1 MICSGVQDCWR
12 IESGRVTLIAGKGVG
27 LRFFFLLLLC
37 MAVSLV
43 SGLAAHAESVLV
55 EGDNNYPPYEY
66 LDDGVPKGFNVD
78 VIRAVAEASGLDIG
92 INLLPWSEVVE
103 NLEKG
108 VSDVVLGM
116 YFTPARTELFDFSI
130 PHNIISHTI
139 FVRSGSEI
147 KRLEDLHDKE
157 ILVQRSDIM
166 HEYALEHYP
175 NATIIPVSD
184 QAVALKVLSSGKH
197 DAALLGKMQ
206 NLFRAA
212 EEDFENLDTTG
223 ADFAFSKYCF
233 AVRKGNA
240 ELLGRLNEGLNLIKK
255 SGKYDQIYEKW
266 FGIYER
272 KSFAD
277 QVIHYAIFVL
287 GPLLC
292 FLLLF
297 ALWVVLLRHKVRQKT
312 ELLRAELRERH
323 RIEHN
328 LQEVQLY
335 LSSIINSM
343 PSAIIGV
350 DKDCRINQ
358 WNIEAE
364 NVYDLSRGAVLG
376 KELADVV
383 PGLAGETE
391 RVREALRT
399 GVKVVDPHVR
409 RYVGKRVRYENVTI
423 YPLDQPG
430 VEGAVIRIDDITDR
444 MNFEQMVMQNE
455 KMLSVGG
462 LAAGMAHEINN
473 PLAIILGN
481 VQNITR
487 QTSCGLEKNDIVAQE
502 CGTTMEVI
510 QNYMEKRGISH
521 KVESI
526 FEAGIRSAKIVS
538 NMLSFSRKSDKV
550 KGCHNLPEL
559 LDITVDLVSSSY
571 SLKEK
576 YDFRQI
582 EIIREFEP
590 GVPAVW
596 CESNEIQQVFL
607 NLIRNGAEA
616 LQGKDY
622 KSDGPRMILRVK
634 RAGDLV
640 RVEIEDNG
648 PGMNES
654 VSKRVFEPFYTTKE
668 VGKGTGLGLS
678 VSYFIVAEHHR
689 GTMKV
694 ESMPGEWTCFIIQLP
709 IEEIKC

>member
-1 MICSGVQDCWR
+1 MR
-12 IESGRVTLIAGKGVG
+12 T
-27 LRFFFLLLLC
+27 FFLSLLYL
-37 MAVSLV
+37 AVFLLFGQV
-43 SGLAAHAESVLV
+43 ANAESILA

-66 LDDGVPKGFNVD
+66 LEDGVPTGFNVD
-78 VIRAVAEASGLDIG
+78 IIRAVGEVLGLDIG
-92 INLLPWSEVVE
+92 INLRPWSEVVE

-108 VSDVVLGM
+108 ASDVVIGM
-116 YFTPARTELFDFSI
+116 YFTPARTEFFDFSI

-139 FVRSGSEI
+139 FVRSGSYI

-175 NATIIPVSD
+175 NATIVPVAD
-184 QAVALKVLSSGKH
+184 QGLALKLLSSGKH

-206 NLFRAA
+206 NLFRAD
-212 EEDFENLDTTG
+212 EQNIDNLDTAG
-223 ADFAFSKYCF
+223 ADFAFGKYCF
-233 AVRKGNA
+233 AVRKGDA
-240 ELLGRLNEGLNLIKK
+240 ELLGRLNEGLNLIKR
-255 SGKYDQIYEKW
+255 SGKYDEIYEKW
-266 FGIYER
+266 FGVYER
-272 KSFAD
+272 ESLYDKI
-277 QVIHYAIFVL
+277 IHYGFLVL
-287 GPLLC
+287 TPLLI
-292 FLLLF
+292 FLVLSM
-297 ALWVVLLRHKVRQKT
+297 LWVGLLRHKVRKKT
-312 ELLRAELRERH
+312 ELLRTELQERL
-323 RIEHN
+323 RIEKN

-343 PSAIIGV
+343 PSVIVGV
-350 DKDCRINQ
+350 DKECRINQ
-358 WNIEAE
+358 WNLEAE
-364 NVYDLSRGAVLG
+364 KVYGLQRDDVLEKALVEIVPSLSG
-376 KELADVV
+376 EL
-383 PGLAGETE
+383 E
-391 RVREALRT
+391 RVRIALKT
-399 GVKVVDPHVR
+399 GVKVVDLQVR

-423 YPLDQPG
+423 YPLNEPG

-487 QTSCGLEKNDIVAQE
+487 QTSKGLKKNDLVAQE
-502 CGTTMEVI
+502 CGTTIETI
-510 QNYMEKRGISH
+510 HNYMEKRGVSH

-526 FEAGIRSAKIVS
+526 FEAGVRSAKIVS

-550 KGCHNLPEL
+550 KGCHSLPAL

-576 YDFRQI
+576 YDFKQI
-582 EIIREFEP
+582 EIVREFENDIP
-590 GVPAVW
+590 DVW

-616 LQGKDY
+616 IQGKEY
-622 KSDGPRMILRVK
+622 EGEGPRMILRV
-634 RAGDLV
+634 RRSGDLV

-648 PGMNES
+648 PGMDDS
-654 VSKRVFEPFYTTKE
+654 VSNRIFEPFYTTKE

-678 VSYFIVAEHHR
+678 VSYFIVAEHHG

-694 ESMPGEWTCFIIQLP
+694 DSMPGEWTRFIIQLP